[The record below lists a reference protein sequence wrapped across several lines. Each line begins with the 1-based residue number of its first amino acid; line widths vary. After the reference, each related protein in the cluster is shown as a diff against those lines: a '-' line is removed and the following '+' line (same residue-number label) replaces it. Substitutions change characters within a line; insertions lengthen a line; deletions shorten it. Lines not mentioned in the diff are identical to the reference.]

1 MSIPFQS
8 TKGFKGFLNIGD
20 GLEKDGQGNLKVKL
34 GDGLSFNNG
43 KIKSDSMPLHSVL
56 VVANDAKQWYKD
68 KANYQCDGTD
78 DESEIQSALD
88 ESDVVYLS
96 DGTFNVKEVRMNSHN
111 QLIGAG
117 MKATTLKLKPN
128 SNSSSDTFVLGNK
141 EALYSSTFKNE
152 ANWDEDLT
160 IANLSIEPDRTNQ
173 DLSASRNKASGL
185 FFMSCRNIK
194 INNIWANT
202 GVGTQNRLPTRAGN
216 MTCHHGVDNIL
227 CTNSIF
233 SGYTGWTHN
242 YVTLYDGVRHAHFYN
257 CEFQTRNGDDQL
269 AVDFVHGNSVF
280 SICIQMADDQDQD
293 RLSFD
298 FKVIDCYFTNPEN
311 VAQFNNSIHGIMI
324 HGEDTSPDNYP
335 VGWGAHFSGNV
346 FDRVGQG
353 IKLLGNSSAVNIT
366 NNTFRELRQT
376 GIYTTFASVGRVL
389 LNVDG
394 NNFINHRGNAPASYS
409 DNDESLAE
417 MYFIRGSV
425 VNISNNISRVTDVG
439 FDNTDSIPDQTE
451 KSAFC
456 TIIGCHRTQ
465 IIGNNLEDSQNN
477 RHMIFIRD
485 STNSEDG
492 FDRTSD
498 NMIITNNLFAGN
510 SSYNIVEY
518 QDTVSN
524 KVEANNLKQ
533 NV

>member
-1 MSIPFQS
+1 MA
-8 TKGFKGFLNIGD
+8 D
-20 GLEKDGQGNLKVKL
+20 DKD
-34 GDGLSFNNG
+34 
-43 KIKSDSMPLHSVL
+43 
-56 VVANDAKQWYKD
+56 
-68 KANYQCDGTD
+68 
-78 DESEIQSALD
+78 
-88 ESDVVYLS
+88 
-96 DGTFNVKEVRMNSHN
+96 
-111 QLIGAG
+111 
-117 MKATTLKLKPN
+117 
-128 SNSSSDTFVLGNK
+128 
-141 EALYSSTFKNE
+141 
-152 ANWDEDLT
+152 
-160 IANLSIEPDRTNQ
+160 
-173 DLSASRNKASGL
+173 
-185 FFMSCRNIK
+185 
-194 INNIWANT
+194 
-202 GVGTQNRLPTRAGN
+202 QNRL
-216 MTCHHGVDNIL
+216 
-227 CTNSIF
+227 S
-233 SGYTGWTHN
+233 Y
-242 YVTLYDGVRHAHFYN
+242 
-257 CEFQTRNGDDQL
+257 
-269 AVDFVHGNSVF
+269 
-280 SICIQMADDQDQD
+280 
-293 RLSFD
+293 D

-311 VAQFNNSIHGIMI
+311 VEQFNNSIHGIMI

-389 LNVDG
+389 LNVHG

-439 FDNTDSIPDQTE
+439 FDNTDSIPDQTV